1 MRDGPM
7 DISKFEWEVI
17 LRYLGA
23 TPEEIPDVQLRMGR
37 VWR

>member
-1 MRDGPM
+1 MLTR
-7 DISKFEWEVI
+7 FEWEVI

-23 TPEEIPDVQLRMGR
+23 SAEEIADVQAPMGR